1 MAEAMRGLDETDRRI
16 IEFLKEDARRPFVE
30 LARMVGLS
38 EAAVRRRIKALVDRG
53 IIRRFTI
60 ELSAEEGASAITL
73 VSTEPSIPTPQVAEE
88 LRRIEGVEVV
98 YEITGEYDVAV
109 ILTAPN
115 IAEINRAVDVI
126 RQVKGVHNTNTIII
140 LRTIR

>member
-1 MAEAMRGLDETDRRI
+1 MRGLDETDRRI